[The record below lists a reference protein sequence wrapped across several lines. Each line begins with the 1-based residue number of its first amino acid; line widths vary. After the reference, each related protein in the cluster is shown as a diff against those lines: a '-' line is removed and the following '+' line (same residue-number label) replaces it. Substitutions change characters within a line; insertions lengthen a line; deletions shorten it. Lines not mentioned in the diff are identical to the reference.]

1 MCRIQVIDRRG
12 HLCRFKLRGALADD
26 FLEQVCGDG
35 QQQPQQQTGDVPESD
50 FEADSDH
57 EDGFQS
63 SEIAQQCAGTNLA
76 LLMKRLSAKKKES
89 KKSKKSAAE
98 PSSASPPVE
107 ASLYSV
113 VVVDPRVRLH
123 RQHLTSKSTRTSG
136 LNALSLLRE
145 PTQEDL
151 ASTSDDI
158 QCPVSSEP
166 LTKAGNNDAEEPE
179 SELILQKLSAILRWT
194 RTPSAAAS
202 ASEALAKYPFT
213 SPLDKKQSSVGHRDV
228 VLDEDSRATLVPYSY
243 LWSHSKRQQLSKAFQ
258 KDHIVNGKC
267 FQARQDRSQRLMQA
281 STKGNSTAMSDG
293 VHLIA
298 IEKCGPFPS
307 TSGWDLILLP
317 SFAPSLMKSFVYAG
331 ALVVG
336 LDEDEALD
344 TVLERPR

>member
-1 MCRIQVIDRRG
+1 MYRIQVIDRRG

-26 FLEQVCGDG
+26 FLEQVCGNE

-57 EDGFQS
+57 EDGFQP
-63 SEIAQQCAGTNLA
+63 SETAQQCAKTNLA

-89 KKSKKSAAE
+89 KKSVAE

-107 ASLYSV
+107 PSLYSV
-113 VVVDPRVRLH
+113 VIVDPRVRLH
-123 RQHLTSKSTRTSG
+123 RQHLTSKSARTSG

-145 PTQEDL
+145 PTHEDL

-194 RTPSAAAS
+194 RTPSSAAS
-202 ASEALAKYPFT
+202 AGEALAKYPFT
-213 SPLDKKQSSVGHRDV
+213 SPLDEKQNSVGHRDV
-228 VLDEDSRATLVPYSY
+228 VLDEASRATLVPYSY
-243 LWSHSKRQQLSKAFQ
+243 LWSYSKRQQLSKAFQ

-267 FQARQDRSQRLMQA
+267 FQARQHRSQRLVQA
-281 STKGNSTAMSDG
+281 STKGNSTAMGDG

-307 TSGWDLILLP
+307 TSGWDLILPP
-317 SFAPSLMKSFVYAG
+317 SFAPSLLKTFVYAG

-336 LDEDEALD
+336 LDENEALD